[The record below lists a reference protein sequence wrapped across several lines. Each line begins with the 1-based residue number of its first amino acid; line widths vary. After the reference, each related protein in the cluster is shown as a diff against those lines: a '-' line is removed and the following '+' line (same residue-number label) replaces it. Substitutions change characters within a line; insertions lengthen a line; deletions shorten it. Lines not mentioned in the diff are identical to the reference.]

1 MKFLYYRSRTRSKDR
16 SSSKSRQR
24 SPQTPHHAKIRRDN
38 SASPHGS
45 RLTNNRSGSTSISFH
60 INGPGKSVFLLD
72 TRTQR
77 SCIRKCTFVEMGGNL
92 KSLDKSKNSFIFG
105 DGPSTPSLGRA
116 KINILGYV
124 FNIDIVS
131 CDIPGLIGM
140 DIITSQY
147 RNKSIFV

>member
-1 MKFLYYRSRTRSKDR
+1 
-16 SSSKSRQR
+16 
-24 SPQTPHHAKIRRDN
+24 
-38 SASPHGS
+38 
-45 RLTNNRSGSTSISFH
+45 
-60 INGPGKSVFLLD
+60 
-72 TRTQR
+72 
-77 SCIRKCTFVEMGGNL
+77 MGGNL

-105 DGPSTPSLGRA
+105 DGPATPSLGRA

-140 DIITSQY
+140 DILTSQY